1 LKIKIKEGIFIVIT
15 KTTAAVNNSKTGIS
29 KTLPVFMSFIVM
41 GMVDIVGVATGFI
54 KQDFGLKDDL
64 AQLIPSMALF
74 WFFVMS
80 VPTGIL
86 QDKYGKRR
94 LLNIGMLLTA
104 LGLTIPFISYSFP
117 VMLCAF
123 IVLGI
128 GNTIVQVSA
137 NPLLHDVAPKEK
149 YASYM
154 SLSQFIKAIVSL
166 LGPIITTL
174 MATLFGNWK
183 LVFAIF
189 SITSIL
195 SVIWLYFT
203 KIEESKSDH
212 GVATFKSCFSL
223 LRHRFIVFM
232 VIGIFMLV
240 GCDVGMNSNIANFL
254 QNNFN
259 LPLERAS
266 LGISLYFAALMI
278 GRFSGAIIL
287 NWLSSRRF
295 LVITAIVALVSLVA
309 MLVVKSVVV
318 VQIAI
323 FMVGLGSANL
333 FPLIFS
339 IAVEKMPDRANELSG
354 LMIMAVSG
362 GAFLPPLM
370 GLVSTHVGITAS
382 FLVLVA
388 AMIYLVGAGFYA
400 LKNK

>member
-1 LKIKIKEGIFIVIT
+1 M
-15 KTTAAVNNSKTGIS
+15 NNSKAGLV

-41 GMVDIVGVATGFI
+41 GFVDIVGVATGFI
-54 KQDFGLKDDL
+54 KKDFGLTDDL

-80 VPTGIL
+80 VPSGIL
-86 QDKYGKRR
+86 QDKYGKRKM
-94 LLNIGMLLTA
+94 LNIGMMLTG
-104 LGLTIPFISYSFP
+104 LGMVIPFFSYSFP
-117 VMLCAF
+117 VMLGAF

-137 NPLLHDVAPKEK
+137 NPLLHDVAPREK
-149 YASYM
+149 FASYM

-174 MATLFGNWK
+174 MATTFGNWK
-183 LVFAIF
+183 LVFGIYAL
-189 SITSIL
+189 T
-195 SVIWLYFT
+195 SVISVLWLYFT
-203 KIEESKSDH
+203 KIEEIRSEH

-223 LRHRFIVFM
+223 LKNNFLVVM
-232 VIGIFMLV
+232 VLGIFMLV

-254 QNNFN
+254 QNNFG
-259 LPLERAS
+259 LSLERAS

-287 NWLSSRRF
+287 NWISARKF
-295 LVITAIVALVSLVA
+295 LLISAIVALISLLV
-309 MLVVKSVVV
+309 MLVVRSVVV

-339 IAVEKMPDRANELSG
+339 IAVEKMPDRANEVSG

-370 GLVSTHVGITAS
+370 GLVSTNVGITAS

-388 AMIYLVGAGFYA
+388 AMIYLVSVGIYS
-400 LKNK
+400 LKK

>member
-1 LKIKIKEGIFIVIT
+1 LDYINKLKTKI
-15 KTTAAVNNSKTGIS
+15 VNNSKTGIV

-41 GMVDIVGVATGFI
+41 GFVDIVGVATGFI
-54 KQDFGLKDDL
+54 KKDFGLTDDL

-80 VPTGIL
+80 VPSGIL

-94 LLNIGMLLTA
+94 MLNIGMLLTG
-104 LGLTIPFISYSFP
+104 LGMVIPFLHYSFP
-117 VMLCAF
+117 IMLAAF
-123 IVLGI
+123 IILGI

-137 NPLLHDVAPKEK
+137 NPLLHDVAPREK

-166 LGPIITTL
+166 LGPVITTL
-174 MATLFGNWK
+174 MASAFGNWK
-183 LVFAIF
+183 LVFGIYAL
-189 SITSIL
+189 TSVL
-195 SVIWLYFT
+195 SVVWLYFT
-203 KIEESKSDH
+203 QIEESVSEH
-212 GVATFKSCFSL
+212 GAATFSSCFSL
-223 LRHRFIVFM
+223 LKNKFIVVM
-232 VIGIFMLV
+232 VLGIFMLV

-254 QNNFN
+254 QNNFGFT
-259 LPLERAS
+259 LERAS

-287 NWLSSRRF
+287 NWISARKF
-295 LVITAIVALVSLVA
+295 LLLTAIVALVSLLA
-309 MLVVKSVVV
+309 MLVVKSVVI
-318 VQIAI
+318 VQVAI

-339 IAVEKMPDRANELSG
+339 IAVEKMPGRANEVSG

-370 GLVSTHVGITAS
+370 GLVSTNVGITAS
-382 FLVLVA
+382 FLVLVV
-388 AMIYLVGAGFYA
+388 AMVYLVGAGVYSQ
-400 LKNK
+400 KK

>member
-1 LKIKIKEGIFIVIT
+1 
-15 KTTAAVNNSKTGIS
+15 VNKSKTGLA

-41 GMVDIVGVATGFI
+41 GFVDIVGVATGFI
-54 KQDFGLKDDL
+54 KKDFGLTDDL

-80 VPTGIL
+80 VPSGIL

-94 LLNIGMLLTA
+94 MLNIGMLLTG
-104 LGLTIPFISYSFP
+104 LGMVIPFFHYSFP
-117 VMLCAF
+117 VMLASF

-137 NPLLHDVAPKEK
+137 NPLLHDVAPREK

-174 MATLFGNWK
+174 MASAFGNWK
-183 LVFAIF
+183 LVFGIYAL
-189 SITSIL
+189 TSVL
-195 SVIWLYFT
+195 SVIWLYLT

-212 GVATFKSCFSL
+212 GVATFRSCFSL
-223 LRHRFIVFM
+223 LKNKFIVVM
-232 VIGIFMLV
+232 VLGIFMLV

-254 QNNFN
+254 QNNFG
-259 LPLERAS
+259 LTLERAS

-287 NWLSSRRF
+287 NWISSRKF
-295 LVITAIVALVSLVA
+295 LLLTAIVALVSLTA

-318 VQIAI
+318 VQVAI

-339 IAVEKMPDRANELSG
+339 IAVEKMPDRANEVSG

-370 GLVSTHVGITAS
+370 GLVSTNVGITAS

-388 AMIYLVGAGFYA
+388 AMIYLVSAGIYS
-400 LKNK
+400 LKK

>member
-1 LKIKIKEGIFIVIT
+1 M
-15 KTTAAVNNSKTGIS
+15 NNSKNGIV

-41 GMVDIVGVATGFI
+41 GFVDIVGVATGFI
-54 KQDFGLKDDL
+54 KKDFGLTDDL

-80 VPTGIL
+80 VPSGIL

-94 LLNIGMLLTA
+94 MLNIGMLLTG
-104 LGLTIPFISYSFP
+104 LGMVIPFLHYSFP
-117 VMLCAF
+117 VMLAAF
-123 IVLGI
+123 IILGI

-137 NPLLHDVAPKEK
+137 NPLLHDVAPREK

-166 LGPIITTL
+166 LGPVITTL
-174 MATLFGNWK
+174 MASAFGNWK
-183 LVFAIF
+183 LVFGIYAL
-189 SITSIL
+189 TSVL
-195 SVIWLYFT
+195 SVVWLYFT
-203 KIEESKSDH
+203 QIEESVSEH
-212 GVATFKSCFSL
+212 GAATFSSCFSL
-223 LRHRFIVFM
+223 LKNRFIVVM
-232 VIGIFMLV
+232 VLGIFMLV

-254 QNNFN
+254 QNNFGFT
-259 LPLERAS
+259 LERAS

-287 NWLSSRRF
+287 NWISARKF
-295 LVITAIVALVSLVA
+295 LLLTAIVALVSLLA
-309 MLVVKSVVV
+309 MLVVKSVII
-318 VQIAI
+318 VQVAI

-339 IAVEKMPDRANELSG
+339 IAVEKMPGRANEVSG

-370 GLVSTHVGITAS
+370 GLVSTNVGITAS
-382 FLVLVA
+382 FLVLVV
-388 AMIYLVGAGFYA
+388 AMVYLVGAGVYS
-400 LKNK
+400 LKK

>member
-1 LKIKIKEGIFIVIT
+1 
-15 KTTAAVNNSKTGIS
+15 VNNSKTGLV

-41 GMVDIVGVATGFI
+41 GFVDIVGVATGFI
-54 KQDFGLKDDL
+54 KKDFGLTDDL

-80 VPTGIL
+80 VPSGIL

-94 LLNIGMLLTA
+94 MLNIGMLLTG
-104 LGLTIPFISYSFP
+104 LGMVIPFFHYSFP
-117 VMLCAF
+117 VMLASF

-137 NPLLHDVAPKEK
+137 NPLLHDVAPREK

-174 MATLFGNWK
+174 MASAFGNWK
-183 LVFAIF
+183 LVFGIYAL
-189 SITSIL
+189 TSVL

-203 KIEESKSDH
+203 NIEESKSEL
-212 GVATFKSCFSL
+212 GAATFRSCFSL
-223 LRHRFIVFM
+223 LKNPFIVVM
-232 VIGIFMLV
+232 VLGIFMLV

-254 QNNFN
+254 QNNFG
-259 LPLERAS
+259 LTLERAS

-278 GRFSGAIIL
+278 GRFSGAVIL
-287 NWLSSRRF
+287 NWISARKF
-295 LVITAIVALVSLVA
+295 LLLTSIIALASLVA

-318 VQIAI
+318 VQVAI

-339 IAVEKMPDRANELSG
+339 IAVEKMPGRANEVSG

-382 FLVLVA
+382 FLVLVV
-388 AMIYLVGAGFYA
+388 AMIYLVGAGFYS
-400 LKNK
+400 LKK